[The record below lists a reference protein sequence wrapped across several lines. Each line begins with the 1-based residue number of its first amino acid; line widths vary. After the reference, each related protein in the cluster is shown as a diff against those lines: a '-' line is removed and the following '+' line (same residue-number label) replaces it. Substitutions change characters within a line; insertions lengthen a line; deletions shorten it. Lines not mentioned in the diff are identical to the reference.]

1 MRPFRYERA
10 DNVEE
15 AVAMLTP
22 EGRFLGGGTNLVDL
36 MRIGVEAPGLLVD
49 VSHLSENRIE
59 DAPDGGLR
67 IGAAVTNSGLAADER
82 VRSRYPVLSQALLN
96 GASGQLR
103 NKATVGGNLLQRT
116 RCLYFQDVTKPCN
129 KRAAGTG
136 CPARTGIHRDLAI
149 FGQSEHCVAT
159 HPSDMAVAL
168 TALDAIVHTH
178 RRSLPIT
185 DFYRLPGDQPERDT
199 VLEHGELITAVELP
213 APAPRSLYRKA
224 RERRSFAFALVSVA
238 AVLDG
243 DRVRLALGGVA
254 HKPWR
259 ATRAEQV
266 LNGGPLTADRVAD
279 AAEQEMALATPLRDN
294 QYKVPLAQKMIVR
307 AILDLQ

>member
-1 MRPFRYERA
+1 
-10 DNVEE
+10 
-15 AVAMLTP
+15 MLTS

-36 MRIGVEAPGLLVD
+36 MRLGVEAPGLLVD
-49 VSHLSENRIE
+49 VSRLSENRIE
-59 DAPDGGLR
+59 NTPDGGLR
-67 IGAAVTNSGLAADER
+67 IGAAVTNSELATDER
-82 VRSRYPVLSQALLN
+82 VRSQYPVLSQALLN

-129 KRAAGTG
+129 KRTAGTG

-149 FGQSEHCVAT
+149 FAQSEHCVAT

-178 RRSLPIT
+178 QRRLPIT
-185 DFYRLPGDQPERDT
+185 AFYRLPGDQPERDT

-259 ATRAEQV
+259 ATKAEQV